1 MPTPPPTPSVTSSLV
16 RGLLPAVLIGLAVLG
31 WSVLT
36 HQPDLGNLVAGAVT
50 GVGLVAVVIL
60 VFAAVGPR
68 RPY

>member
-1 MPTPPPTPSVTSSLV
+1 
-16 RGLLPAVLIGLAVLG
+16 
-31 WSVLT
+31 VLT

-68 RPY
+68 RPH